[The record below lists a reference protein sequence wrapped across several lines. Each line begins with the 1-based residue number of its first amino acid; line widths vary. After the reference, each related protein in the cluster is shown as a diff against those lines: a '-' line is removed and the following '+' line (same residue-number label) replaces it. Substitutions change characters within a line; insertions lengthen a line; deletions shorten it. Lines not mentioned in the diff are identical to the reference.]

1 MKTIGVLGGLGP
13 QATMDF
19 EARVHQVA
27 QRLVPQRGNGGYP
40 PLVVYYH
47 RFPPFLKAEGWEP
60 ELPLRAHPALLDAA
74 AKIGGMADFI
84 VITSN
89 FVHLFQ
95 TEVEQVSG
103 CEVLSMVDTTLAEVQ
118 RRQWR
123 RVGVLGFGDPVV
135 YTQPLEAMG
144 LATETIEGDLRDRLD
159 GAIHEVMEGRENA
172 DSAGAARRGVDEVR
186 GGPSTES
193 SSAAPRSRCCS
204 AMKHAR
210 LILSIR
216 WSCSLTPP

>member
-1 MKTIGVLGGLGP
+1 
-13 QATMDF
+13 
-19 EARVHQVA
+19 
-27 QRLVPQRGNGGYP
+27 
-40 PLVVYYH
+40 
-47 RFPPFLKAEGWEP
+47 
-60 ELPLRAHPALLDAA
+60 
-74 AKIGGMADFI
+74 
-84 VITSN
+84 
-89 FVHLFQ
+89 
-95 TEVEQVSG
+95 
-103 CEVLSMVDTTLAEVQ
+103 MVDTTLAEVQ

-204 AMKHAR
+204 AMKQAR
-210 LILSIR
+210 LTSSIR
-216 WSCSLTPP
+216 WNFSPAPP